1 MNWVQEYFL
10 LVCILVILLGW
21 VVISYFVYAFLSPD
35 RGLMNSILQG
45 MGKDPVRWYSEAK
58 YWPYILVFMQV
69 WKTLG
74 YNMVVYLASITGIDT
89 SLYEAA
95 VLDGASKMQQA
106 RYITLPSLKPIIIM
120 MFILSVGRIFSS
132 DFGLFYQVTRG
143 VPGSL
148 AKVATTFDVYIFNAL
163 QTGVPLGRTAAAS
176 FFQAVVGCITI
187 LIANWIVRRV
197 DRESALI

>member
-1 MNWVQEYFL
+1 M
-10 LVCILVILLGW
+10 
-21 VVISYFVYAFLSPD
+21 
-35 RGLMNSILQG
+35 
-45 MGKDPVRWYSEAK
+45 
-58 YWPYILVFMQV
+58 
-69 WKTLG
+69 
-74 YNMVVYLASITGIDT
+74 VYLASITGIDT